1 MERINEFGE
10 NQNIKWPDEPKLGQQ
25 SQIVI
30 ELILFTFN
38 EIIIGIGFRPP
49 DFCQKQMNI

>member
-10 NQNIKWPDEPKLGQQ
+10 NQNIKWPDEPQLGQQ

-30 ELILFTFN
+30 ELILLTFN
-38 EIIIGIGFRPP
+38 ENVIMFRPS
-49 DFCQKQMNI
+49 DFC